1 MEVLLTKHCE
11 SLTGSIGS
19 SLGYYIHRRH
29 DRQGNTRFYGVR
41 QAKGYVP
48 PDGHW
53 RFIIACAQLAK
64 ASPYFEDIKVGV
76 NELWQALIEAH
87 EFTAANNLKLAVY
100 HARDII
106 NLKTTFGL

>member
-1 MEVLLTKHCE
+1 MEIITSKQCE
-11 SLTGSIGS
+11 SLTGSIGRHF
-19 SLGYYIHRRH
+19 GYHIQHRKNGFFGKR
-29 DRQGNTRFYGVR
+29 NS
-41 QAKGYVP
+41 KGYVP
-48 PDGHW
+48 PDGHL
-53 RFIIACAQLAK
+53 RFIIACAQLAY